1 MYEPEQFPAAIVK
14 NYRNRGGVFLI
25 FANSKIICLGIHEI
39 ELLETQFDALVEE
52 LYEMGLVVE
61 KIDFWTT
68 KSGLLNITPFHFLWK
83 ILLDV
88 PNINIFNFRKA
99 TWA

>member
-61 KIDFWTT
+61 KIDF
-68 KSGLLNITPFHFLWK
+68 
-83 ILLDV
+83 
-88 PNINIFNFRKA
+88 
-99 TWA
+99 